1 MGQMDNDTTGTDPEL
16 DQALARAIWRLI
28 AEAVESAESAPTA
41 CGAAGG
47 PGRVRGPGR
56 PPVTRR

>member
-41 CGAAGG
+41 
-47 PGRVRGPGR
+47 
-56 PPVTRR
+56 